1 MRNEVVRKGVS
12 RIIVAQFLTIA
23 TLIFEAGLLG
33 VAYFADRHI
42 GDPSIEVSSTK
53 SFVLLLAAMC
63 ITDFTGLIIY
73 ISGVRKASK
82 EEPKFKSAIKFIVLS
97 IVFSFLKILIFKTP
111 FYYLSTVLSLGM
123 DYLAIVCIIEALSF
137 ALDNDPGSIGSI
149 NGVSVI
155 IKICYIATAV
165 LAVVR
170 GIFSGSDSI
179 ILTIVVDLIVN
190 LLQIIATITFI
201 TQLRQAE

>member
-1 MRNEVVRKGVS
+1 
-12 RIIVAQFLTIA
+12 
-23 TLIFEAGLLG
+23 
-33 VAYFADRHI
+33 
-42 GDPSIEVSSTK
+42 
-53 SFVLLLAAMC
+53 
-63 ITDFTGLIIY
+63 
-73 ISGVRKASK
+73 
-82 EEPKFKSAIKFIVLS
+82 
-97 IVFSFLKILIFKTP
+97 
-111 FYYLSTVLSLGM
+111 M
-123 DYLAIVCIIEALSF
+123 DYLAIVCIIEALSY